1 MRTII
6 VVAIL
11 AAVGFSVGSAN
22 AKGKVDAKLLNG
34 RIEFKTDAGKKSGE
48 ARVIIEVYSHDGS
61 MAAKNSPTETYGEF
75 TDFPSHTVNLTVDG
89 SKTRA
94 EISGGYH
101 KISLDPIGPKPW
113 KFSYV
118 LTLNFDDGSHLVYV
132 RNNVKISQKKDAVRG
147 ANL

>member
-61 MAAKNSPTETYGEF
+61 MAAKNS
-75 TDFPSHTVNLTVDG
+75 
-89 SKTRA
+89 R
-94 EISGGYH
+94 
-101 KISLDPIGPKPW
+101 PKPTA
-113 KFSYV
+113 S
-118 LTLNFDDGSHLVYV
+118 LPTSPAIPL
-132 RNNVKISQKKDAVRG
+132 I
-147 ANL
+147 